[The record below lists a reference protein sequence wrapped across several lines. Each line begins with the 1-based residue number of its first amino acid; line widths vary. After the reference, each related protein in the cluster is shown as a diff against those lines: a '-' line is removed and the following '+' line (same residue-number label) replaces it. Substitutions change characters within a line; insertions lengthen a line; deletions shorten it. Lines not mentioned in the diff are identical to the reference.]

1 MRTLLLASVLVLIR
15 TAVAQPIIETDIDHD
30 AQPPQYVLV
39 IHPLQTTLY
48 GPDLPGALVGA
59 RVAGL
64 TGPWR
69 SDPLW
74 AIPAVLGMGID
85 MANYRKQGISA
96 NAAVDELA
104 ARFDYFG
111 ETRRALDSLD
121 VEMDWPVSPI
131 FDIDFRSPLDGGGWY
146 VEKHAKRVL
155 GETGADAVIFLHFV
169 YFMSPDLL
177 QVRTVASMKTYHAPR
192 KKKERFV
199 ETTRHFE
206 YLSPRVGDV
215 CRRWEAGQRERVAAY
230 MERTYQDKL
239 TEYPHNRAAYTKDR
253 ELALK
258 AIADSVIM
266 PPAMVFTNCWPDDT
280 LTEAL
285 RLGIAELVEMIRADH
300 GLLVPNS
307 DRAGTKV
314 SFAGLSLKGKPRKF
328 KGLLMYENQRAD
340 VVRLNNGDVYSV
352 PKSPGSP

>member
-15 TAVAQPIIETDIDHD
+15 TAHAQPIIETDIDHD
-30 AQPPQYVLV
+30 ARPPQYVLV

-59 RVAGL
+59 RVAGF

-69 SDPLW
+69 TDPLW

-111 ETRRALDSLD
+111 ETRRALNSLNI
-121 VEMDWPVSPI
+121 EMDWPISPI

-199 ETTRHFE
+199 ENTRHFE
-206 YLSPRVGDV
+206 YLSPPVNDV
-215 CRRWEAGQRERVAAY
+215 CRRWEAGQRERVAANI
-230 MERTYQDKL
+230 ERIYQDKL
-239 TEYPHNRAAYTKDR
+239 TEYPHNRTAYTKDR

-258 AIADSVIM
+258 AIADPVIM

-285 RLGIAELVEMIRADH
+285 RLGIADLVEMIRADH
-300 GLLVPNS
+300 GLLMPNS
-307 DRAGTKV
+307 NRAGTRV
-314 SFAGLSLKGKPRKF
+314 TFVGLSLKGKPRKF
-328 KGLLMYENQRAD
+328 KGLLMYENQRAE
-340 VVRLNNGDVYSV
+340 VVRMNNGDVYSV